1 MPTTKNLYGLSSCHS
16 KWVIFFAAMASLV
29 HWSSLLPATT
39 INPKIWMRRRLSYR
53 RLEASSAHLNCRYE
67 HQELAFAFTCRHR
80 TMVDF
85 GSWLYV
91 CSVWW
96 CCVLVKRQIRSILR
110 DSFSGVMKYFKT
122 LVGLFLVSEALVGR
136 NYRRAVYCC
145 FLDML
150 LKWLL
155 PEEASEKLFECM
167 QMYLSLALHAV
178 CGLVLYSLSL
188 EANAAP

>member
-1 MPTTKNLYGLSSCHS
+1 M
-16 KWVIFFAAMASLV
+16 
-29 HWSSLLPATT
+29 
-39 INPKIWMRRRLSYR
+39 RRLSIICCLSIRCWVPWFDRLPFAEKQAWPLSDTFPNPEVTASTCQNRSLPTHKQYR
-53 RLEASSAHLNCRYE
+53 SSRSWWTLPQAWASNKISSIPCDLKAC
-67 HQELAFAFTCRHR
+67 
-80 TMVDF
+80 
-85 GSWLYV
+85 
-91 CSVWW
+91 
-96 CCVLVKRQIRSILR
+96 RSILR